1 MKELVGL
8 LVAMLVSSNVWL
20 WINLWNL
27 KNEHFEF
34 RKRMIGWLTELCQQ
48 PSEDGSGKCSEQ
60 PANKV

>member
-34 RKRMIGWLTELCQQ
+34 ARRMIGFLTELCEQ
-48 PSEDGSGKCSEQ
+48 PPENCSGECSEQ
-60 PANKV
+60 PADKV